1 MPIYKWRRRP
11 TKYFGEVLVPFAEIE
26 IQDVQGRPQAFAVQV
41 DSGAV
46 ISLLRRSAAELLGVN
61 VESGRRVELGAVGGG
76 QTVAFMHDLQTR
88 FENWPFA
95 PVPFAIAESENAPN
109 LLGRLGVFDRLQ
121 VDFDASLDETRISPL
136 WLTEDR
142 RRTWNCITRIEDH
155 ILPRV
160 PDLGLADCAQ
170 KAIRQMLQRAAQIL
184 ACAAGLA
191 KLHRPYAG
199 PLLVRSMYEL
209 AAQFEYLM
217 LDPNPRA
224 QNFLDFAYVTQYRRQ
239 QDCCKNPSG
248 EMFRFLAQSPDRA
261 ASEPHVTAEFNR
273 VSPRF
278 LRGKSKEVWDSW
290 YCMSIRD
297 LAKSLDRI
305 AGALTWE
312 NEYWWLYAFCSDW
325 AHGAPFGMRLEA
337 GGLLQEEWGVFFC
350 CMSYYCRMLRK
361 VSENMILT
369 NEHAGVLDLLSRE
382 LG

>member
-11 TKYFGEVLVPFAEIE
+11 TKYFGEVLVPFAGIE
-26 IQDVQGRPQAFAVQV
+26 IQDVHGRTQAFAVQV

-46 ISLLRRSAAELLGVN
+46 ISLLRRSAGEVLGVE
-61 VESGRRVELGAVGGG
+61 VERGRRVELGAVGGA
-76 QTVAFMHDLQTR
+76 QTVAFVHDLQTR

-121 VDFDASLDETRISPL
+121 IDFDTSLDETRISPP
-136 WLTEDR
+136 WLTKDR
-142 RRTWNCITRIEDH
+142 RKIWDCIIQIEDH
-155 ILPRV
+155 IRPQLSK
-160 PDLGLADCAQ
+160 LGLAGDVLKVITQ
-170 KAIRQMLQRAAQIL
+170 FLRRASEAL

-191 KLHRPYAG
+191 KPHRPYAG

-217 LDPNPRA
+217 LDPASRA
-224 QNFLDFAYVTQYRRQ
+224 QDFLDFAYVTQYRRQ
-239 QDCCKNPSG
+239 QDCIKNPSG

-278 LRGKSKEVWDSW
+278 LRGKSKDLWDSW
-290 YCMSIRD
+290 YCTSIRD

-305 AGALTWE
+305 AGPPK
-312 NEYWWLYAFCSDW
+312 CSSV
-325 AHGAPFGMRLEA
+325 A
-337 GGLLQEEWGVFFC
+337 
-350 CMSYYCRMLRK
+350 
-361 VSENMILT
+361 
-369 NEHAGVLDLLSRE
+369 
-382 LG
+382 